1 MAATVRETETAKL
14 PEALPIFPL
23 TGVLLLPG
31 GRLPLQIFEPR
42 YLAMIDAALGRG
54 RWVGMVQPVAPAR
67 DPVPHDAAVFPVG
80 CAGRI
85 VSFAEND
92 DGRYLVVLAGEHRFR
107 IREELPA
114 ENGFRR
120 VVPDWEPFS
129 CDLDGGPEPEI
140 DRPRLVRAARAF
152 FTARKLEADTRSFDE
167 LSGPAL
173 VTWLSM
179 ACPFGPGEKQ
189 ALLECAC
196 HAERAA
202 TLASVL
208 ELAAHDVADGR
219 SAPNRPARH

>member
-1 MAATVRETETAKL
+1 MARTAHRDETAPL
-14 PEALPIFPL
+14 PAELPVFPL

-31 GRLPLQIFEPR
+31 GRVPLQIFEPR

-67 DPVPHDAAVFPVG
+67 DPVPDGAALFPVG

-85 VSFAEND
+85 VSFTEND
-92 DGRYLVVLAGEHRFR
+92 DGRYLVILAGESRFR
-107 IREELPA
+107 IRAELP
-114 ENGFRR
+114 GRDGYRR
-120 VVPDWEPFS
+120 VAPDWEPFS
-129 CDLDGGPEPEI
+129 CDLDGGPEPEF

-152 FTARKLEADTRSFDE
+152 FTARGLDADSRSLDD
-167 LSGPAL
+167 LNGPAL
-173 VTWLSM
+173 VTWLAM

-202 TLASVL
+202 TLSSVL
-208 ELAAHDVADGR
+208 ELAAHDGHARGG
-219 SAPNRPARH
+219 PPARH